1 MNSGNRSGA
10 IINELPIAL
19 IGRELG
25 LREKQVH
32 AALVLLEDGK
42 TISFI
47 ARYRKEA
54 TGGLDEVALAA
65 VRDRAELIRELD
77 RRRSS
82 ILRSL
87 REREV
92 LTEEL
97 EKRILEA
104 PTIAVLEDLYLPFRP
119 KRRTRASVARER
131 GLLPLADRIF
141 DQGEIDPG
149 AEAAKFVDPKREV
162 GSVDEALAGARDIIA
177 ERISEDP
184 GARSRIRDL
193 FLREGILRSKV
204 SGPLEGEGSKYRDYA
219 DCSEILSKAPSHRV
233 MAILRG
239 KKEGFL
245 TLHVEP
251 PQEKAT
257 AILELL
263 FLRRRR
269 RGPASPATD
278 EVRSALEDGYKRL
291 LAPSMERESLSAARE
306 RAMERAIG
314 VFAENLRHLL
324 LEPPLGE
331 RTVMAIDPGF
341 RTGCKVVIL
350 DRSGSLLAKEVI
362 FPHPPPRA
370 VREAERKILDLCER
384 FGVEFIAVGNGTAG
398 RETEEFL
405 RGLGIPGDVP
415 IVMVDEAG
423 ASVYSTSRAAREE
436 FPEED
441 ATIRSAVSIGR
452 RLQDPLA
459 ELVKIDP
466 KSIGVG
472 QYQHDVDE
480 KALKRKLDE
489 VVEISVNAVGVDLNT
504 ASIELLSRV
513 AGLGPKLARSI
524 VLYRE
529 ENGPFRTREELKKVP
544 GLGPRAF
551 EQAAGFLR
559 IRGGDD
565 PLDGSA
571 VHPESRGIV
580 EAMAE
585 DLGATIEDLIRD
597 PHLQERIEAERYV
610 TEKAGLPTIR
620 DILAELAKPGRDPR
634 REFELFSFA
643 PGVTKIEDLR
653 PGMSLPGTVTNV
665 AAFGAFVDVGVHQD
679 GLVHKSELADRFVR
693 DPAEVVR
700 VHQKVEVTVL
710 NVDLDR
716 KRLSLSMRK
725 RPEVADGEAR
735 P

>member
-104 PTIAVLEDLYLPFRP
+104 PTVAALEDLYLPFRP

-131 GLLPLADRIF
+131 GLLPLADQIF

-149 AEAAKFVDPKREV
+149 AEAAKFVDPEREV

-184 GARSRIRDL
+184 GARSRIREL

-204 SGPLEGEGSKYRDYA
+204 SRPLEGEGSKYRDYA

-245 TLHVEP
+245 TLHVEA

-350 DRSGSLLAKEVI
+350 DPSGSLLAKEVI

-370 VREAERKILDLCER
+370 VQEAERKILDLCER

-480 KALKRKLDE
+480 KALNRKLDE

-585 DLGATIEDLIRD
+585 DLGATVEDLIRD

-716 KRLSLSMRK
+716 KRISLSMRK

>member
-42 TISFI
+42 TIPFI

-104 PTIAVLEDLYLPFRP
+104 PTVAVLEDLYLPFRP
-119 KRRTRASVARER
+119 KRRTRASVARKR

-141 DQGEIDPG
+141 YQGEVDPG
-149 AEAAKFVDPKREV
+149 AEAAKFLDPERGV

-193 FLREGILRSKV
+193 FLGEGILRSKG
-204 SGPLEGEGSKYRDYA
+204 SRPLEGEGSKYRDYA

-245 TLHVEP
+245 TLHVEA

-480 KALKRKLDE
+480 KALNRKLDE

-585 DLGATIEDLIRD
+585 DLGATVEDLIRD

-716 KRLSLSMRK
+716 KRISLSMRK

>member
-1 MNSGNRSGA
+1 M
-10 IINELPIAL
+10 NELPIAL

-32 AALVLLEDGK
+32 AALALLEDGK
-42 TISFI
+42 TIPFI

-131 GLLPLADRIF
+131 GLQLLADRIF

-149 AEAAKFVDPKREV
+149 AEAAKFVDPEREV

-370 VREAERKILDLCER
+370 VQEAERKILDLCER

-441 ATIRSAVSIGR
+441 ATIRSAISIGR

-559 IRGGDD
+559 IRGGYD

-580 EAMAE
+580 EAMAG
-585 DLGATIEDLIRD
+585 DLGATVEDLIRD

-710 NVDLDR
+710 KVDLDR
-716 KRLSLSMRK
+716 KRISLSMRK
-725 RPEVADGEAR
+725 RLEVADGEAR

>member
-1 MNSGNRSGA
+1 MAIMNQQ
-10 IINELPIAL
+10 PIAL

-25 LREKQVH
+25 LRENQVQ
-32 AALVLLEDGK
+32 AALALLEDGK
-42 TISFI
+42 TIPFI

-54 TGGLDEVALAA
+54 TGGLEEVSLAS
-65 VRDRAELIRELD
+65 VRDLMKKYQELEKRRE
-77 RRRSS
+77 S
-82 ILRSL
+82 ILKSL
-87 REREV
+87 RERGI
-92 LTEEL
+92 LSPDLEE
-97 EKRILEA
+97 KILA
-104 PTIAVLEDLYLPFRP
+104 ASTVAALEDLYLPFRP
-119 KRRTRASVARER
+119 KRRTRASLARER

-141 DQGEIDPG
+141 DQGEIEPR
-149 AEAAKFVDPKREV
+149 AEAGKFVDPEKGV

-184 GARSRIRDL
+184 WARSRIREL
-193 FLREGILRSKV
+193 FLAEGILRSG
-204 SGPLEGEGSKYRDYA
+204 SSRAADADSSKYRDYA
-219 DCSEILSKAPSHRV
+219 DWSEPLSRAPSHRV

-239 KKEGFL
+239 REEGFL
-245 TLHVEP
+245 TLSVEP
-251 PQEKAT
+251 PQEKAS
-257 AILELL
+257 AILESL
-263 FLRRRR
+263 FLRRRVDS
-269 RGPASPATD
+269 PESPATL
-278 EVRSALEDGYKRL
+278 EVRLALKDGYRRL

-306 RAMERAIG
+306 RAMERAIE

-331 RTVMAIDPGF
+331 RVVMAIDPGF
-341 RTGCKVVIL
+341 RTGCKVVVL
-350 DRSGSLLAKEVI
+350 DRYGSLAAKEVI
-362 FPHPPPRA
+362 FPHPPQEEVRA
-370 VREAERKILDLCER
+370 AERKVVNLCER

-405 RGLGIPGDVP
+405 RGLGIPGAAP
-415 IVMVDEAG
+415 IVMVNEAG

-436 FPEED
+436 FPAED
-441 ATIRSAVSIGR
+441 ATIGAVSIGR

-480 KALKRKLDE
+480 KALKRRLDE
-489 VVEISVNAVGVDLNT
+489 VVESCVNAVGVDLNT
-504 ASIELLSRV
+504 ASIELLSHV
-513 AGLGPKLARSI
+513 SGLGSKLAGSI
-524 VLYRE
+524 VQYRE
-529 ENGPFRTREELKKVP
+529 VHGPFRFREELKRVP

-580 EAMAE
+580 EAMAR
-585 DLGATIEDLIRD
+585 DLGVSIRELIGNSSLLDRID
-597 PHLQERIEAERYV
+597 PAGYV
-610 TEKAGLPTIR
+610 TEEAGLPTIG

-634 REFELFSFA
+634 REFELFTFA

-679 GLVHKSELADRFVR
+679 GLVHISELADRFVR

-700 VHQKVEVTVL
+700 VHQKVEVVVL
-710 NVDLDR
+710 AVDLER
-716 KRLSLSMRK
+716 KRISLSMRE
-725 RPEVADGEAR
+725 RPEVADGGETI
-735 P
+735 

>member
-1 MNSGNRSGA
+1 M
-10 IINELPIAL
+10 NELPIAL

-32 AALVLLEDGK
+32 AALALLEDGK
-42 TISFI
+42 TIPFI

-149 AEAAKFVDPKREV
+149 AEAAKFLDPEREV

-370 VREAERKILDLCER
+370 VQEAERKILDLCER

-441 ATIRSAVSIGR
+441 ATIRSAISIGR

-480 KALKRKLDE
+480 KALKMKLDE

-571 VHPESRGIV
+571 VHPESSGIV
-580 EAMAE
+580 EAMAG
-585 DLGATIEDLIRD
+585 DLGATVEDLIRD

-710 NVDLDR
+710 KVDLER
-716 KRLSLSMRK
+716 KRISLSMRK
-725 RPEVADGEAR
+725 RLEVADGEAR

>member
-1 MNSGNRSGA
+1 M
-10 IINELPIAL
+10 NELPIAL

-32 AALVLLEDGK
+32 AALALLEDGK
-42 TISFI
+42 TIPFI

-149 AEAAKFVDPKREV
+149 AEAAKFLDPEREV

-269 RGPASPATD
+269 RRGPASPATD

-370 VREAERKILDLCER
+370 VQEAERKILDLCER

-441 ATIRSAVSIGR
+441 ATIRSAISIGR

-580 EAMAE
+580 EAMAG
-585 DLGATIEDLIRD
+585 DLGATVEDLIRD

-710 NVDLDR
+710 KVDLDR
-716 KRLSLSMRK
+716 KRISLSMRK
-725 RPEVADGEAR
+725 RLEVSDGEAR

>member
-10 IINELPIAL
+10 IMNELPIAL

-32 AALVLLEDGK
+32 AALALLEDGK
-42 TISFI
+42 TIPFI

-149 AEAAKFVDPKREV
+149 AEAAKFLDPEREV

-370 VREAERKILDLCER
+370 VQEAERKILDLCER

-441 ATIRSAVSIGR
+441 ATIRSAISIGR

-480 KALKRKLDE
+480 KALKMKLDE

-571 VHPESRGIV
+571 VHPESSGIV
-580 EAMAE
+580 EAMAG
-585 DLGATIEDLIRD
+585 DLGATVEDLIRD

-710 NVDLDR
+710 KVDLER
-716 KRLSLSMRK
+716 KRISLSMRK
-725 RPEVADGEAR
+725 RLEVADGEAR